1 MKTSSTPQEMPFGSE
16 SGSINNVQK
25 KYYTADEAVAFLEPR
40 IRAMFKWKHWKFLKE
55 LNLSAELL
63 SYVEIE
69 KKYQLT
75 EKAVLKVIDQYKDDP
90 IAQLLIA
97 YYLACKN
104 LEAKTNDIPN
114 KQ

>member
-1 MKTSSTPQEMPFGSE
+1 MSRGNFKNNKNMTELKDLVEFKQEKE
-16 SGSINNVQK
+16 SIEN
-25 KYYTADEAVAFLEPR
+25 
-40 IRAMFKWKHWKFLKE
+40 FLKK
-55 LNLSAELL
+55 LDPSAELL

-75 EKAVLKVIDQYKDDP
+75 KKGVLKVIDQYKDDP

>member
-1 MKTSSTPQEMPFGSE
+1 MMRQLLFLNQEYSQCSNE
-16 SGSINNVQK
+16 SI
-25 KYYTADEAVAFLEPR
+25 E
-40 IRAMFKWKHWKFLKE
+40 KFLKE
-55 LNLSAELL
+55 LNLSEELL

-75 EKAVLKVIDQYKDDP
+75 EKMVLKVIDQYKDDP

>member
-1 MKTSSTPQEMPFGSE
+1 MTELKDLVEFKQEKE
-16 SGSINNVQK
+16 SIEN
-25 KYYTADEAVAFLEPR
+25 
-40 IRAMFKWKHWKFLKE
+40 FLKKIDPP
-55 LNLSAELL
+55 AKLL
-63 SYVEIE
+63 SCVEIE

-75 EKAVLKVIDQYKDDP
+75 EKAVLTVIDQYKDDP
-90 IAQLLIA
+90 IAQLSIA

>member
-1 MKTSSTPQEMPFGSE
+1 MTELKDLVEFKQEKE
-16 SGSINNVQK
+16 SIEN
-25 KYYTADEAVAFLEPR
+25 
-40 IRAMFKWKHWKFLKE
+40 FLKE
-55 LNLSAELL
+55 LDPPAKLL
-63 SYVEIE
+63 SCVEIE

-75 EKAVLKVIDQYKDDP
+75 EKAVLTVIEQYKDDP